1 MQGSLGEKVGEG
13 ASADV
18 HAWAPGQVV
27 KLFRSGFPRR
37 LALHEL
43 RMTQTVFAAGVPAP
57 EAFDVVTVNG
67 RHGIVL
73 SRLDGPTLKQLSQTG
88 AMTHG
93 QAGAI
98 LATLAIAVHRTPP
111 PPDMFLLRDDVE
123 ARLRVSGRSLPA
135 YIAERILPLIARLA
149 PGDGLCHGD
158 LHTGNVIMTAQ
169 GARLID
175 WTGATRGPAALDLAI
190 SHVVLSEI
198 APEMVP
204 DPERPRAVNAA
215 LQSEYARLAGSD
227 PADLTA
233 SVEPYLSVARVLAL
247 LAGGAPGQRE
257 QLIQRLEASLRLHD

>member
-1 MQGSLGEKVGEG
+1 MQGSLGEKIGEG

-37 LALHEL
+37 LALHEF
-43 RMTQTVFAAGVPAP
+43 RMTRDVFATGVPTP
-57 EAFDVVTVNG
+57 EAFDVVALNG

-93 QAGAI
+93 QVGTI
-98 LATLAIAVHRTPP
+98 LANLAIAVHRTPP
-111 PPDMFLLRDDVE
+111 PSDMPLLRDDME
-123 ARLRVSGRSLPA
+123 ARLRFSGGSLPEHITEA
-135 YIAERILPLIARLA
+135 ILPLIPRLA

-158 LHTGNVIMTAQ
+158 LHSGNVIMTAE

-215 LQSEYARLAGSD
+215 LQSEYARLSGSS
-227 PADLTA
+227 PTTLVAL
-233 SVEPYLSVARVLAL
+233 VEPYLSVARIFAL
-247 LAGGAPGQRE
+247 LAGTAPGQRQ
-257 QLIQRLEASLRLHD
+257 QLIQRVEASLHPQD

>member
-1 MQGSLGEKVGEG
+1 MQGSLGEKIGEG

-18 HAWAPGQVV
+18 HAWAPGRVV
-27 KLFRSGFPRR
+27 KLFRSGVPRR

-43 RMTQTVFAAGVPAP
+43 RMTRTVFAAGVPAP
-57 EAFDVVTVNG
+57 EAFGEVTVND

-73 SRLDGPTLKQLSQTG
+73 CRLDGPTLKQLSQTG

-93 QAGAI
+93 QVGAI
-98 LATLAIAVHRTPP
+98 LATLALSVHRTPP
-111 PPDMFLLRDDVE
+111 PPDMLLLRDDMN
-123 ARLRVSGRSLPA
+123 ARLRLFGGGLPA
-135 YIAERILPLIARLA
+135 HITERILPLIARLA

-158 LHTGNVIMTAQ
+158 LHTGNVIMTAE

-198 APEMVP
+198 APEIVP

-215 LQSEYARLAGSD
+215 LQSEYARLSGSD
-227 PADLTA
+227 PEDQAA
-233 SVEPYLSVARVLAL
+233 SVEPYLSVARIFAL
-247 LAGGAPGQRE
+247 LAGTAPGQRE
-257 QLIQRLEASLRLHD
+257 QLIQRVEGSLRPLA